1 MKTQVLALTTPAAR
15 RAPGPHGRSQIR
27 SATLLRGLP
36 LLAILAAA
44 SGCATHAVL
53 PVEGPANRPPPPA
66 AAEDKGVSTTIVGGT
81 APVPGAPNAAPNAGP
96 KPHTEGAI
104 EFNIPHADV
113 RTLARVVLRD
123 TLQIPYTVAV
133 TDDVDVGLSTPG
145 PVSRSQLLDLF
156 ETALRKVNLA
166 MVWQGTGYKITTVAD
181 AKAEGTGF
189 LPDRGFGTEVV
200 TLQFANAEELKKLLD
215 TVVPGAVQSV
225 DKDHNTLVIAG
236 TEAQRKGAHDVIA
249 QFDVNWLRS
258 VSFALY
264 VPQRTDSRLIVP
276 ELDKLINAPDAP
288 TRGLVRIIAMEKL
301 NGIIAVTQQKQY
313 LEDVRRWVEI
323 LDREGTSAESRLFIY
338 RAQNS
343 RAKDLV
349 KTVNATFG
357 FGGGSVGDTADQ
369 SSDQPGGGVNGPQGE
384 SQPPVN
390 RSAPAPRPGQSGTG
404 SAGDTGG
411 SSALKVRVSADEIN
425 NAVVVYSSAHD
436 YAIVEDA
443 LRKLDVP
450 PVQVMIEAAITEV
463 GLNDDLRYGVQW
475 NFASGNS
482 NVGLSEGSTS
492 SPTRIFPGFS
502 YFYSNKNDIRA
513 TLNALEA
520 HTTVKVVSA
529 PKLMVLNNQTAS
541 LQVGDQVP
549 VLSAQVTQPA
559 LAGGNPYS
567 SNTVEYRDTGVIL
580 KITPRVN
587 ASGSVLLDVAQE
599 VSDVSKTATGVANS
613 PTISTRKIAT
623 TVSVQDGQVI
633 ALGGL
638 FRDNKSYGKNGI
650 PYLSRIPVLGALL
663 FGNTD
668 NVDKRTELIILIKP
682 HVLRTPDDIAAITEE
697 LRAKINSVEPFKTKG
712 KIP

>member
-1 MKTQVLALTTPAAR
+1 MIPAACSAAQSAMRVRLHCGLSLLAL
-15 RAPGPHGRSQIR
+15 
-27 SATLLRGLP
+27 
-36 LLAILAAA
+36 LAVA
-44 SGCATHAVL
+44 GCAPRVIS
-53 PVEGPANRPPPPA
+53 PVEGPANPPPPL
-66 AAEDKGVSTTIVGGT
+66 AEREDPGVATTIVGGQS
-81 APVPGAPNAAPNAGP
+81 PVPTLPGAGSGT
-96 KPHTEGAI
+96 KPRTGGTI

-113 RTLARVVLRD
+113 RTLARIVLRD

-133 TDDVDVGLSTPG
+133 QEDVDVGLSTPG
-145 PVSRSQLLDLF
+145 PISRTQLIELF
-156 ETALRKVNLA
+156 EASLRKADLA
-166 MVWQGTGYKITTVAD
+166 MVWQSTGYKIMTVAE
-181 AKAEGTGF
+181 AKAQGTGF

-215 TVVPGAVQSV
+215 TLVPGAVQSV
-225 DKDHNTLVIAG
+225 DKDRNTMVIAG

-276 ELDKLINAPDAP
+276 ELDKLINAADAP

-313 LEDVRRWVEI
+313 LEDVRRWIEI
-323 LDREGTSAESRLFIY
+323 LDREGTSNEARLFVY

-357 FGGGSVGDTADQ
+357 FGGGGD
-369 SSDQPGGGVNGPQGE
+369 SSDQSDQSGPGGGGSPDEGQAAPGRQPSPQG
-384 SQPPVN
+384 
-390 RSAPAPRPGQSGTG
+390 RPGVPGGGPIGGSGG
-404 SAGDTGG
+404 SGGG
-411 SSALKVRVSADEIN
+411 SSGGLKVRVSADEIN
-425 NAVVVYSSAHD
+425 NAVVVYGSSHD

-463 GLNDDLRYGVQW
+463 GLNDALRYGVQW
-475 NFASGNS
+475 NFQTGNS
-482 NVGLSEGSTS
+482 NFALSEGGGRN
-492 SPTRIFPGFS
+492 PTRRFPGFS
-502 YFYSNKNDIRA
+502 YFFSNNNDISA
-513 TLNALEA
+513 TLNALEER
-520 HTTVKVVSA
+520 TTVKVVSA

-549 VLSAQVTQPA
+549 VLTQQITP
-559 LAGGNPYS
+559 LSQGGSTS
-567 SNTVEYRDTGVIL
+567 SLNTANSIEYRDTGVIL

-599 VSDVSKTATGVANS
+599 VSDIGKTGVGGS
-613 PTISTRKIAT
+613 PTISTRRVAT

-638 FRDNKSYGKNGI
+638 FRDSKSFGKNGL
-650 PYLSRIPVLGALL
+650 PLLSRIPILGGLL

-668 NVDKRTELIILIKP
+668 NTDKRTELIILIKP
-682 HVLRTPDDIAAITEE
+682 HVLRTPDDVAGITEE

-712 KIP
+712 RIP

>member
-1 MKTQVLALTTPAAR
+1 MNDLALNRDTRAVRFAQHALRHR
-15 RAPGPHGRSQIR
+15 RLS
-27 SATLLRGLP
+27 
-36 LLAILAAA
+36 LLALLVVA
-44 SGCATHAVL
+44 GCTPRVIS
-53 PVEGPANRPPPPA
+53 PVEGPANRPPPQ
-66 AAEDKGVSTTIVGGT
+66 AEREDTGVATTIVGGQS
-81 APVPGAPNAAPNAGP
+81 PVPTMPAGGAGA
-96 KPHTEGAI
+96 KPRTGGTI

-113 RTLARVVLRD
+113 RTLARIVLRD

-133 TDDVDVGLSTPG
+133 QEDVDVGLSTPG
-145 PVSRSQLLDLF
+145 PISRTQLIELF
-156 ETALRKVNLA
+156 EASLRKADLA
-166 MVWQGTGYKITTVAD
+166 MVWQGSGYKIMTVAE

-225 DKDHNTLVIAG
+225 DKDHNTMVIAG

-313 LEDVRRWVEI
+313 LEDVRRWIEI
-323 LDREGTSAESRLFIY
+323 LDREGTSNEARLFIY

-357 FGGGSVGDTADQ
+357 FGGGGD
-369 SSDQPGGGVNGPQGE
+369 SSDQSDASDQNGPGGAGPSADG
-384 SQPPVN
+384 QPSPNRQPAPQQN
-390 RSAPAPRPGQSGTG
+390 RSGLPGGAQTGGGG
-404 SAGDTGG
+404 SA
-411 SSALKVRVSADEIN
+411 ALKVRVSADEIN
-425 NAVVVYSSAHD
+425 NAVVVYGSSHD

-443 LRKLDVP
+443 LRKLDIP
-450 PVQVMIEAAITEV
+450 PLQVMIEAAITEV
-463 GLNDDLRYGVQW
+463 GLNDALRYGVQW
-475 NFASGNS
+475 NFQTGNS
-482 NVGLSEGSTS
+482 NFALSEGGGRN
-492 SPTRIFPGFS
+492 PTRRFPGFS
-502 YFYSNKNDIRA
+502 YFFSNKNDISA
-513 TLNALEA
+513 ALNALEER
-520 HTTVKVVSA
+520 TTVKVVSA

-549 VLSAQVTQPA
+549 VLTQQITPLAQ
-559 LAGGNPYS
+559 GGGANNL
-567 SNTVEYRDTGVIL
+567 NTANSVEYRDTGVIL

-599 VSDVSKTATGVANS
+599 VSDIGKAGVGGS
-613 PTISTRKIAT
+613 PTISTRRVAT

-638 FRDNKSYGKNGI
+638 FRDSKSFGKNGLPI
-650 PYLSRIPVLGALL
+650 LSRIPILGGLL

-668 NVDKRTELIILIKP
+668 NTDKRTELIILIKP
-682 HVLRTPDDIAAITEE
+682 HVLRTPDDIAGITEE
-697 LRAKINSVEPFKTKG
+697 LRRKINSVEPFKTKG

>member
-1 MKTQVLALTTPAAR
+1 MPLTARTPVNDQVMTRAAR
-15 RAPGPHGRSQIR
+15 PVPRACLHRS
-27 SATLLRGLP
+27 LP
-36 LLAILAAA
+36 LLALLAVA
-44 SGCATHAVL
+44 GCAPRVIS
-53 PVEGPANRPPPPA
+53 PVEGPAHRPPPQ
-66 AAEDKGVSTTIVGGT
+66 AEREDTGVSTTIVGGQS
-81 APVPGAPNAAPNAGP
+81 PVPGMPGSGTTPRTGG
-96 KPHTEGAI
+96 TI

-123 TLQIPYTVAV
+123 TLQIPYTVSV
-133 TDDVDVGLSTPG
+133 QQDVDVGLSTPG

-156 ETALRKVNLA
+156 ESALRKADLA
-166 MVWQGTGYKITTVAD
+166 MVWQGTGYKIMTVAE
-181 AKAEGTGF
+181 AKSEGTGF
-189 LPDRGFGTEVV
+189 LPDRGFGTEVI

-225 DKDHNTLVIAG
+225 DKDHNTMVIAG

-323 LDREGTSAESRLFIY
+323 LDREGTSAEPRLFIY

-349 KTVNATFG
+349 KTVNNTFG
-357 FGGGSVGDTADQ
+357 IGGGGGSTDQ
-369 SSDQPGGGVNGPQGE
+369 TDQTDQPGASGPSADGQPTAAR
-384 SQPPVN
+384 QPPPP
-390 RSAPAPRPGQSGTG
+390 PANAALPGGAQDTG
-404 SAGDTGG
+404 RDTGG
-411 SSALKVRVSADEIN
+411 ALKVRVSVDEIN
-425 NAVVVYSSAHD
+425 NAVVVYGSPHD

-463 GLNDDLRYGVQW
+463 GLNDALRYGVQW
-475 NFASGNS
+475 NFQTGDS
-482 NVGLSEGSTS
+482 NFALSEGGSRAI
-492 SPTRIFPGFS
+492 TRKFPGFS
-502 YFYSNKNDIRA
+502 YFFSNSNDIRA
-513 TLNALEA
+513 TLNALEER
-520 HTTVKVVSA
+520 TTVKVVSA

-549 VLSAQVTQPA
+549 VLTQQITPINQ
-559 LAGGNPYS
+559 GGGS
-567 SNTVEYRDTGVIL
+567 SGLNTANSVEYRDTGVIL

-599 VSDVSKTATGVANS
+599 VSDIGKAGVGGS
-613 PTISTRKIAT
+613 PTISTRRVAT

-638 FRDNKSYGKNGI
+638 FRDSKSFGKNGI
-650 PYLSRIPVLGALL
+650 PILSRIPILGGLL

-668 NVDKRTELIILIKP
+668 NSDKRTELIILIKP
-682 HVLRTPDDIAAITEE
+682 HVLRTPDDIAGITEE
-697 LRAKINSVEPFKTKG
+697 LRRKINSVEPFKTKG